1 MRNIIKRGLKSYV
14 SGTHSVVLN
23 GLTIPEQQRVTTEK
37 FPDNLA
43 VSGIWKHRET
53 QFFDF
58 WKKLRFSIYPEIIKQ
73 KQFTF
78 ADMERDTN
86 NVAANLI
93 SLGLFSKSW
102 LGIRGAKGKN
112 FWPL

>member
-14 SGTHSVVLN
+14 SGTHSIVLN
-23 GLTIPEQQRVTTEK
+23 GLTITEQQRVTTEK

-43 VSGIWKHRET
+43 VSGNWKNLEFLMKIWT
-53 QFFDF
+53 VIDAFC
-58 WKKLRFSIYPEIIKQ
+58 SIIPELIKQ

-93 SLGLFSKSW
+93 SLGLF
-102 LGIRGAKGKN
+102 
-112 FWPL
+112 

>member
-23 GLTIPEQQRVTTEK
+23 GLTITEQQRATTEK
-37 FPDNLA
+37 FPENLA
-43 VSGIWKHRET
+43 VSGIWKNRELSVSR
-53 QFFDF
+53 
-58 WKKLRFSIYPEIIKQ
+58 LRSVDGRVFSIIAELIKQ

-78 ADMERDTN
+78 ADMERDTS

-93 SLGLFSKSW
+93 SLGLFLNHDLWSM
-102 LGIRGAKGKN
+102 N
-112 FWPL
+112 FRLWNSE

>member
-43 VSGIWKHRET
+43 VSGIWK
-53 QFFDF
+53 QPKNIYDF
-58 WKKLRFSIYPEIIKQ
+58 VCEKNFESFSEFCCANWAYVSIYPEIIKQ

-93 SLGLFSKSW
+93 SLGLFSQ
-102 LGIRGAKGKN
+102 
-112 FWPL
+112 